1 MYQSERDIILQNYQN
16 ARKTYAQ
23 YGVDTDLAIK
33 EFRSIPIAI
42 HNWSDDDVSGFEKN
56 GNVPSENTV
65 TGNYPGKA
73 RNGDEI
79 RQDLEQAIR
88 LSPCFHKLNLQS
100 FYAEP
105 SQPKERNTYDTEDYR
120 TWIDWAKKHHMGID
134 FNVSY
139 FTSPHMKD
147 GCSLASPDAETR
159 KYWIQAGI
167 QSRRIAEDIGKE
179 LDVPHAVE
187 PIETQ
192 VVVFAV
198 AADEIVEIAF
208 ADERIGADLIRLFP
222 ARRLLFVG
230 IKREV

>member
-79 RQDLEQAIR
+79 RQDLEQEILTTQKIIA
-88 LSPCFHKLNLQS
+88 LGSTG
-100 FYAEP
+100 
-105 SQPKERNTYDTEDYR
+105 PKSI
-120 TWIDWAKKHHMGID
+120 TWE
-134 FNVSY
+134 S
-139 FTSPHMKD
+139 TSM
-147 GCSLASPDAETR
+147 SLIS
-159 KYWIQAGI
+159 
-167 QSRRIAEDIGKE
+167 
-179 LDVPHAVE
+179 
-187 PIETQ
+187 
-192 VVVFAV
+192 
-198 AADEIVEIAF
+198 
-208 ADERIGADLIRLFP
+208 P
-222 ARRLLFVG
+222 ART
-230 IKREV
+230 

>member
-120 TWIDWAKKHHMGID
+120 TWIDWPHLMRKPENTG
-134 FNVSY
+134 FRQV
-139 FTSPHMKD
+139 FSP
-147 GCSLASPDAETR
+147 GASQKISGRSSIFHVLTA
-159 KYWIQAGI
+159 YG
-167 QSRRIAEDIGKE
+167 
-179 LDVPHAVE
+179 
-187 PIETQ
+187 
-192 VVVFAV
+192 
-198 AADEIVEIAF
+198 
-208 ADERIGADLIRLFP
+208 FP
-222 ARRLLFVG
+222 TEQK
-230 IKREV
+230 I